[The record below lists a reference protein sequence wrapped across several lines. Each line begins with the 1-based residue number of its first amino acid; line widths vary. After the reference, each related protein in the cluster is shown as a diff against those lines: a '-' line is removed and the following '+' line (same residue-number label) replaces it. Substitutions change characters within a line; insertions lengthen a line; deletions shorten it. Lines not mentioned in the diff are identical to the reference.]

1 MSQSDALPSTNQHG
15 RTHNIHEIYIIHFI
29 YLFCWIYFIGVM
41 IGYVVN
47 SHNHQLG
54 QMQRTQSNVERC

>member
-1 MSQSDALPSTNQHG
+1 MSQSDTLPSTNQHG
-15 RTHNIHEIYIIHFI
+15 DICDIHDIYTFGFI

-47 SHNHQLG
+47 LHNY
-54 QMQRTQSNVERC
+54 